1 MSFIYKLI
9 LVLFCY
15 LGFLTNSI
23 SIENKILI
31 KVNNEIITSIDVLNE
46 IKYLNL
52 LNKNLK
58 NFDENKIYEIAKNSI
73 IKNMVKENELK
84 KYFTKLDVDEK
95 YLNDVTIKY
104 FDKLNLNSIDELKD
118 LLKKNNLMFEE
129 IQNKITIQILWN
141 NLIFQKFSK
150 NVKINKE
157 LIKEEIS
164 KKEIQEE
171 YLISELVFNLKEK
184 ETLEKK
190 LSIIENEIK
199 KNNFANAAILYSIS
213 DTAINGGNVGWVNFN
228 SLSKKIRD
236 QLYKIQVGEITN
248 PIQIPGGFIIL
259 KIEEKRE
266 NIVNLD
272 VEKEFEKI
280 IKIQTNEQLNQFSN
294 IYYNKIERDIN
305 IYEL

>member
-1 MSFIYKLI
+1 MF
-9 LVLFCY
+9 FY
-15 LGFLTNSI
+15 LGFSTNSVA
-23 SIENKILI
+23 IENKILI

-46 IKYLNL
+46 VKYLNL
-52 LNKNLK
+52 LNKDLK
-58 NFDENKIYEIAKNSI
+58 NFDENKIYEIAKNSL
-73 IKNMVKENELK
+73 IKNIVKENELK
-84 KYFTKLDVDEK
+84 KYFTRLDVDEK
-95 YLNDVTIKY
+95 YLNDITMKY
-104 FDKLNLNSIDELKD
+104 FDKLNLNSIDELKN
-118 LLKKNNLMFEE
+118 LLKRNNLVLEE

-150 NVKINKE
+150 NVKIDKK

-164 KKEIQEE
+164 KKETQEE
-171 YLISELVFNLKEK
+171 YLISEIVFNLKEK

-199 KNNFANAAILYSIS
+199 KNNFSNAAILYSIS

-259 KIEEKRE
+259 KIEDKKE

-272 VEKEFEKI
+272 IEKEFEKI

-294 IYYNKIERDIN
+294 IYYNKIEKDIN
-305 IYEL
+305 IHEL

>member
-1 MSFIYKLI
+1 MSLIYKLI
-9 LVLFCY
+9 LVLVCY

-46 IKYLNL
+46 VKYLNL
-52 LNKNLK
+52 LNKDLK
-58 NFDENKIYEIAKNSI
+58 NFDENKIYEIAKNSL
-73 IKNMVKENELK
+73 IKNIVKENELK
-84 KYFTKLDVDEK
+84 KYFTRLDVDEK
-95 YLNDVTIKY
+95 YLNDITMKY
-104 FDKLNLNSIDELKD
+104 FDKLNLNSIDELKN
-118 LLKKNNLMFEE
+118 LLKRNNLVLEE

-150 NVKINKE
+150 NVKIDKK

-164 KKEIQEE
+164 KKETQEE
-171 YLISELVFNLKEK
+171 YLISEIVFNLKEK

-199 KNNFANAAILYSIS
+199 KNNFSNAAILHSIS

-266 NIVNLD
+266 
-272 VEKEFEKI
+272 K
-280 IKIQTNEQLNQFSN
+280 
-294 IYYNKIERDIN
+294 YC
-305 IYEL
+305 

>member
-294 IYYNKIERDIN
+294 IYYNKIEKDIK
-305 IYEL
+305 IHEL

>member
-190 LSIIENEIK
+190 LGIIENEIK

-228 SLSKKIRD
+228 SLSKKIRN

-259 KIEEKRE
+259 KIEDKKE

-272 VEKEFEKI
+272 IEKEFEKI

>member
-150 NVKINKE
+150 KVKINKE

-190 LSIIENEIK
+190 LGIIENEIK

-259 KIEEKRE
+259 KIEDKKE

-272 VEKEFEKI
+272 IEKEFEKI

-294 IYYNKIERDIN
+294 IYYNKIEKDIN
-305 IYEL
+305 IHEL

>member
-1 MSFIYKLI
+1 MSLIYKLI
-9 LVLFCY
+9 LVLFFY
-15 LGFLTNSI
+15 LGFSTNSVA
-23 SIENKILI
+23 IENKILI

-46 IKYLNL
+46 VKYLNL
-52 LNKNLK
+52 LNKDLK

-73 IKNMVKENELK
+73 IKNKVKENELK
-84 KYFTKLDVDEK
+84 KYFTRLDVDEK
-95 YLNDVTIKY
+95 YLNDITMKY
-104 FDKLNLNSIDELKD
+104 FDKLNLNSIDELKN
-118 LLKKNNLMFEE
+118 LLKRNNLVLEE

-150 NVKINKE
+150 NVKIDKK

-164 KKEIQEE
+164 KKETQEE
-171 YLISELVFNLKEK
+171 YLISEIVFNLKEK

-199 KNNFANAAILYSIS
+199 KNNFSNAAILHSIS

-280 IKIQTNEQLNQFSN
+280 IKIQTNEQFNQFSN

-305 IYEL
+305 IHEL

>member
-1 MSFIYKLI
+1 MSLIYKLI
-9 LVLFCY
+9 LVLFFY
-15 LGFLTNSI
+15 LGFSTNSI
-23 SIENKILI
+23 AIENKILI

-46 IKYLNL
+46 VKYLNL
-52 LNKNLK
+52 LNKDLK

-73 IKNMVKENELK
+73 IKNKVKENELK
-84 KYFTKLDVDEK
+84 KYFTRLDVDEK
-95 YLNDVTIKY
+95 YLNDITMKY
-104 FDKLNLNSIDELKD
+104 FDKLNLNSIDELKN
-118 LLKKNNLMFEE
+118 LLKRNNLVLEE

-150 NVKINKE
+150 NVKIDKK

-164 KKEIQEE
+164 KKETQEE
-171 YLISELVFNLKEK
+171 YLISEIVFNLKEK

-190 LSIIENEIK
+190 LSIIKNEIK
-199 KNNFANAAILYSIS
+199 KNNFSNAAILYSIS
-213 DTAINGGNVGWVNFN
+213 DTAINGGNVGWANFN

-266 NIVNLD
+266 SIVNLD

>member
-1 MSFIYKLI
+1 MSLIYKLI
-9 LVLFCY
+9 LVLVCY

-46 IKYLNL
+46 VKYLNL
-52 LNKNLK
+52 LNKDLK
-58 NFDENKIYEIAKNSI
+58 NFDENKIYEIAKNSL
-73 IKNMVKENELK
+73 IKNIVKENELK
-84 KYFTKLDVDEK
+84 KYFTRLDVDEK
-95 YLNDVTIKY
+95 YLNDITMKY
-104 FDKLNLNSIDELKD
+104 FDKLNLNSIDELKN
-118 LLKKNNLMFEE
+118 LLKRNNLVLEE

-150 NVKINKE
+150 NVKIDKK

-164 KKEIQEE
+164 KKETQEE
-171 YLISELVFNLKEK
+171 YLISEIVFNLKEK

-199 KNNFANAAILYSIS
+199 KNNFSNAAILHSIS

>member
-1 MSFIYKLI
+1 MNLFYKLI
-9 LVLFCY
+9 FALIFY
-15 LGFLTNSI
+15 LGFSVNSFTL
-23 SIENKILI
+23 ENKILF
-31 KVNNEIITSIDVLNE
+31 KVNNEIVTSVDILNE

-73 IKNMVKENELK
+73 IKNIIKENELK
-84 KYFTKLDVDEK
+84 KYFTKLEVDEK
-95 YLNDVTIKY
+95 YLNNVTIKY

-118 LLKKNNLMFEE
+118 LLKKNNLIFEE

-150 NVKINKE
+150 NVKIDKK

-164 KKEIQEE
+164 KKETQDE

-266 NIVNLD
+266 KIVNLD

-305 IYEL
+305 IREL